1 MSMIRRFIALLMIL
15 ASGWS
20 GAALASDVKVA
31 VVNVSRLQSEAPQV
45 AEVRLKIQQEFA
57 AREAKVA
64 AQEEQIAKLE
74 QKLVRDRSQI
84 SDAEAKSLQR
94 DIRSRN
100 LRLENAREELESDR
114 RLRLSEEMDH
124 LRRVLAEVIAAVA
137 EAEKLDLVLES
148 GVTWASERANITNKV
163 LARMRELDQNAKR

>member
-1 MSMIRRFIALLMIL
+1 MSMIRPFVALLMIL
-15 ASGWS
+15 ASGWGGVAS
-20 GAALASDVKVA
+20 ASDVKVA
-31 VVNVSRLQSEAPQV
+31 VVDVNRLQSEAPQV

-64 AQEEQIAKLE
+64 SQEEQIARLE

-100 LRLENAREELESDR
+100 LRLENAKEELESDR
-114 RLRLSEEMDH
+114 RLRLNEEMDH
-124 LRRVLAEVIAAVA
+124 LRRVLSEVIAEVA
-137 EAEKLDLVLES
+137 NAEKLDIVLES
-148 GVTWASERANITNKV
+148 GVTWASERANITDKV
-163 LARMRELDQNAKR
+163 LARMRELSAAER